1 MTSEIIDYS
10 QFVEK
15 SWNKSVKEFLL
26 LSKLSRVHS
35 FKISKSKK
43 KKVLLMFIDPL
54 KMYSHYIF

>member
-15 SWNKSVKEFLL
+15 SWNKPVKEFLL